1 MLVRS
6 ESRTHDLPRHS
17 PVHSQ
22 VSNRCDLPR
31 HSPVHNQVSN
41 RRAVLRGFTGLL
53 SRMWYSLS
61 GKPRR
66 SSIPSGNISV
76 TSYLV
81 SGSAS
86 QELYPNLKASVTHHP
101 PQLTIP
107 SERWTSSHYTSSLK
121 QGRLLV
127 CSHVI
132 FHKSET
138 YFKEIQHFLPVT
150 SKTNQVNYN
159 RFELLQ
165 NLNMGI
171 GNLSC
176 MTNVFSRVGSFSR
189 TSRSLTSPAAIPSIP
204 SSRQRSITSPI
215 LSVNLEV
222 TTNPSSQEARELSL
236 IIFLISRA
244 S

>member
-22 VSNRCDLPR
+22 VSSRCDLPR
-31 HSPVHNQVSN
+31 HIPVHNQVSN
-41 RRAVLRGFTGLL
+41 RCAVLRGFAGLL

-107 SERWTSSHYTSSLK
+107 SERWTSRTFYCKKTLRPTIITLLPLNRAGFSFALKFSSTK
-121 QGRLLV
+121 V
-127 CSHVI
+127 
-132 FHKSET
+132 K
-138 YFKEIQHFLPVT
+138 
-150 SKTNQVNYN
+150 
-159 RFELLQ
+159 
-165 NLNMGI
+165 
-171 GNLSC
+171 
-176 MTNVFSRVGSFSR
+176 
-189 TSRSLTSPAAIPSIP
+189 
-204 SSRQRSITSPI
+204 
-215 LSVNLEV
+215 
-222 TTNPSSQEARELSL
+222 
-236 IIFLISRA
+236 LISRRYNTVFQ
-244 S
+244 